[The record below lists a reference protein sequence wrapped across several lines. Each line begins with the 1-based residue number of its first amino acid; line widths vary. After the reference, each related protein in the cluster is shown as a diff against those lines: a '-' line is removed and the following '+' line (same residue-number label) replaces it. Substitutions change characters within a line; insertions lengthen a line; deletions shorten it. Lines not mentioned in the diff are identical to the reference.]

1 MFLSPSRGKIS
12 LENIDEPGSD
22 NYPPGGDLS
31 KVRGFG
37 RTLMK
42 LRYFFGAVV
51 VPGALA
57 LAPAALAA
65 GSVKAG
71 YGGGAGVQ
79 DEVQAAGVAAS
90 GSLPFTGLDL
100 ALLVAGGLILLV
112 MGMFLRRA
120 AKRTT

>member
-1 MFLSPSRGKIS
+1 
-12 LENIDEPGSD
+12 
-22 NYPPGGDLS
+22 
-31 KVRGFG
+31 
-37 RTLMK
+37 MK

-51 VPGALA
+51 VPCALA
-57 LAPAALAA
+57 LAPAAFAA

-79 DEVQAAGVAAS
+79 DEVQAAGVAAG

>member
-1 MFLSPSRGKIS
+1 
-12 LENIDEPGSD
+12 
-22 NYPPGGDLS
+22 
-31 KVRGFG
+31 
-37 RTLMK
+37 MK
-42 LRYFFGAVV
+42 LRCFLFVAVV
-51 VPGALA
+51 VPCVLA
-57 LAPAALAA
+57 IAPAALAA

-79 DEVQAAGVAAS
+79 DEVGQAAGVAAG

-112 MGMFLRRA
+112 LGMFLRRA